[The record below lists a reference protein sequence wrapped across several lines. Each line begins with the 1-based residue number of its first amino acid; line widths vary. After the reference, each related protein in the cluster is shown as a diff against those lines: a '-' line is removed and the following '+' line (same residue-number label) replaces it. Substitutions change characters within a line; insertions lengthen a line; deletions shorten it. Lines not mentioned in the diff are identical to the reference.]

1 MLELGAHYDIGTVVA
16 LVAVSFF
23 SFVAGVVF
31 RKWPDKVQEYAESID
46 GLALFMSPETHRAL
60 IQFCG
65 VALVAMSF
73 AALLVA
79 TFLV

>member
-1 MLELGAHYDIGTVVA
+1 MA
-16 LVAVSFF
+16 
-23 SFVAGVVF
+23 
-31 RKWPDKVQEYAESID
+31 
-46 GLALFMSPETHRAL
+46 ETHRAL

-73 AALLVA
+73 AALLAA